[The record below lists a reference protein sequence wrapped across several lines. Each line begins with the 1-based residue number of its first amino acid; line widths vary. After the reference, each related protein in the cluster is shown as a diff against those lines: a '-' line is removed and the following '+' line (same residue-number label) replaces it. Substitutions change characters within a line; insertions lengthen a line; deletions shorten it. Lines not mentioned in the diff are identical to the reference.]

1 MSIREQVIEFH
12 REFQPD
18 QGLGDGPPHVP
29 DEAMVRLRLRLV
41 FEEAFEMLAAC
52 AARSDVARH
61 VEVLA
66 ASLRDE
72 IAVLPLEVDIVKVAD
87 ALADIDYVVEGAR
100 LAFGIDGRPIADEVH
115 RSNLSKKGGHRR
127 EDGKWVKPPT
137 YSKADIAGE
146 LVKQGALL

>member
-18 QGLGDGPPHVP
+18 QGLGEGPPRAP

-41 FEEAFEMLAAC
+41 FEEAFELLAAC
-52 AARSDVARH
+52 GSRPDVARH

-66 ASLRDE
+66 TRLREE
-72 IAVLPLEVDIVKVAD
+72 IDALPLDVNIVQVAD

-100 LAFGIDGRPIADEVH
+100 LAFGIDGRPIANEVH
-115 RSNLSKKGGHRR
+115 RSNMSKKGGHR
-127 EDGKWVKPPT
+127 DPGGKWVKPST

-146 LVKQGALL
+146 LAKQGLAR